1 MSIRG
6 NKKVR
11 IAVIIVLLLMAIAF
25 FVMVEPA

>member
-11 IAVIIVLLLMAIAF
+11 IAVIIVLLLIAIAF

>member
-11 IAVIIVLLLMAIAF
+11 IAVIVVLLLIAIAF